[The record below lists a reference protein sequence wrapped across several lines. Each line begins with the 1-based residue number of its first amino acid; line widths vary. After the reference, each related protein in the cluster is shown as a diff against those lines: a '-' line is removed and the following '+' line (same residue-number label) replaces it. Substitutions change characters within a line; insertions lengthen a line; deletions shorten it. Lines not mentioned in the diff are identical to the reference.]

1 MIYPILYSFR
11 RCPYAMR
18 ARMAMAYSKI
28 SYEHREILLND
39 RPKSLYDL
47 SRKGTVPVLKLM
59 DGTVIDESI
68 DMMKWCI
75 QQNDLNDWY
84 KDECSLQDN
93 MIKNN
98 DNEFKYWL
106 DRYKYHVRYEENS
119 YEAYQNN
126 VKNFF
131 SHYNLILQEQS
142 FFLGDQISLVD
153 IALMPFV
160 RQGAHVDLNWFSDN
174 FPFLFDWLENLKAQS
189 LFLSIMT
196 KFEIW
201 NENSK
206 GHIVAW

>member
-1 MIYPILYSFR
+1 
-11 RCPYAMR
+11 MR
-18 ARMAMAYSKI
+18 ARMALAYSKI
-28 SYEHREILLND
+28 SYEHREILLGD
-39 RPKSLYDL
+39 RPKSLYEL
-47 SRKGTVPVLKLM
+47 SKKGTVPVLQLM
-59 DGTVIDESI
+59 NGTVIDESI
-68 DMMKWCI
+68 DIMKWSI
-75 QQNDLNDWY
+75 KQNDSNGWY
-84 KDECSLQDN
+84 KDECSLQDS

-131 SHYNLILQEQS
+131 TQYNLILQEKS

-174 FPFLFDWLENLKAQS
+174 FPSLFDWLENLKAHS

-196 KFEIW
+196 KFDTW
-201 NENSK
+201 DENSK
-206 GHIVAW
+206 GHIVKW